1 MTTDLSQYNAN
12 ELPNADVLARQRYAI
27 VVADWNSEI
36 THKLAQGA
44 IDTLIKHGVR
54 EENIDVMHVPGTV
67 ELTYGAALYL
77 NGRKAGWGEYL
88 NIHINA
94 VIVIGCVIKGDT
106 PHFDYVCQSVTQ
118 GVTLL
123 NAQSG
128 VGFGGGY
135 YYHNSCPVI
144 FSVLTTLDKQQA
156 LDRAGGRLGNK
167 GVEGA
172 VTAIKMANLV

>member
-1 MTTDLSQYNAN
+1 MTTDLSQYDASK
-12 ELPNADVLARQRYAI
+12 LPSADVLKRQRYAVI
-27 VVADWNSEI
+27 VADWNSEI
-36 THKLAQGA
+36 TYALADGA
-44 IDTLIKHGVR
+44 IATLKEHGV
-54 EENIDVMHVPGTV
+54 IDEHLTVVHVPGTV
-67 ELTYGAALYL
+67 ELTFAAA
-77 NGRKAGWGEYL
+77 RQMDS
-88 NIHINA
+88 HDA

-123 NAQSG
+123 NSNG
-128 VGFGGGY
+128 TT
-135 YYHNSCPVI
+135 PVI

-172 VTAIKMANLV
+172 VTAIRMANLEAGRLIVRG

>member
-1 MTTDLSQYNAN
+1 MTIDLSQYNAN
-12 ELPNADVLARQRYAI
+12 ELPSADVLSRQRYAI

-44 IDTLIKHGVR
+44 IDTLIKHGVK
-54 EENIDVMHVPGTV
+54 EENIDITHVPGTV
-67 ELTYGAALYL
+67 ELTYGASLYVSGYKACEGTFL
-77 NGRKAGWGEYL
+77 RKPV
-88 NIHINA
+88 NA

-123 NAQSG
+123 NAQGAAWTGQSIINR
-128 VGFGGGY
+128 V
-135 YYHNSCPVI
+135 PVI

-172 VTAIKMANLV
+172 VTAIKMANLL

>member
-1 MTTDLSQYNAN
+1 MTTDLSLYNAN
-12 ELPNADVLARQRYAI
+12 ELPSADVLSRQRYAI

-44 IDTLIKHGVR
+44 IDTLLKHGVK

-67 ELTYGAALYL
+67 ELTYGASLYVSGQKNFGL
-77 NGRKAGWGEYL
+77 LKYAD
-88 NIHINA
+88 A
-94 VIVIGCVIKGDT
+94 VIAIGCVIQGDT

-123 NAQSG
+123 NAQGASL
-128 VGFGGGY
+128 GGDVIRR
-135 YYHNSCPVI
+135 CPVI